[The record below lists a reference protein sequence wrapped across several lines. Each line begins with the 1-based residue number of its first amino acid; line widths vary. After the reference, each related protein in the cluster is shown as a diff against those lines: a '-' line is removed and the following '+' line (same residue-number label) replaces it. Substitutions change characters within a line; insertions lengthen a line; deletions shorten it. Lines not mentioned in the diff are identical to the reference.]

1 MCVTWA
7 GGLTKFVT
15 FGESGVIFRGDKGMD
30 CFASLAMTV
39 QEKGP
44 GAMDDAMDD
53 ASLG

>member
-1 MCVTWA
+1 MCVTWV

-15 FGESGVIFRGDKGMD
+15 FGGSEVVFRGDMGMD